1 MSWIAPR
8 SNAWGRRCRIET
20 TLDPASVR
28 MRCVGSAERS
38 TTVQSFLSAPATK
51 TAKTGK
57 PKKDETAG
65 FGTGRKIVDVARTS
79 AATLRKSELVDAARH
94 LWINIIETSRSAG
107 VTGSRLLPAM
117 PATRRTA
124 WAGVASEQ
132 DDEQG
137 SQPVHRGNR

>member
-79 AATLRKSELVDAARH
+79 ASTLRKSELVDAARH
-94 LWINIIETSRSAG
+94 LWINKISSPCIAEASTRRNRRVNEGSIRIRRLIPDDKRTG
-107 VTGSRLLPAM
+107 VT
-117 PATRRTA
+117 
-124 WAGVASEQ
+124 
-132 DDEQG
+132 
-137 SQPVHRGNR
+137 